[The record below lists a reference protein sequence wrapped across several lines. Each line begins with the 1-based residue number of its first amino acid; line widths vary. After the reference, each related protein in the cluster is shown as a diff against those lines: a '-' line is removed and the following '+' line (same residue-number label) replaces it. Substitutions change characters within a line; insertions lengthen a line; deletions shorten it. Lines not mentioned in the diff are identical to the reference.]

1 MSFDGIKTLGAYD
14 MFHTAGILGCCF
26 GVNAQAYQPAGE
38 ELVTF
43 IYFFCDFPAFRCK
56 SDKSLGVNFDIA
68 VDSEIFH
75 GNADTGLGEVQ
86 FIGNINGAHM

>member
-43 IYFFCDFPAFRCK
+43 IYFFCDFRP
-56 SDKSLGVNFDIA
+56 SGVRVINP
-68 VDSEIFH
+68 SESTSI
-75 GNADTGLGEVQ
+75 
-86 FIGNINGAHM
+86 